1 MPPDILD
8 FSRRAQLSELMDEP
22 CSRDDLRHCL
32 RDLARV
38 NRWSL
43 AYRPTLKWRNT
54 VAPPKNRPMHILDVG
69 CGYGDTLRRVE
80 RWSEER
86 SIPVALTGC
95 DLNPDTIAVARE
107 ASPARSHIRWV
118 ASDVF
123 ALECGKPV
131 DVIVSSLLTHHL
143 SEVEIIRFLR
153 WMEATAQI
161 GWFINDLSRATNP
174 KRQNKTNTKDANLHP

>member
-22 CSRDDLRHCL
+22 CSRDVLRHCL

-38 NRWSL
+38 NRWFL
-43 AYRPTLKWRNT
+43 AYRPTLMWLNT

-107 ASPARSHIRWV
+107 ASPARSHIRRNTTEEK
-118 ASDVF
+118 AQESN
-123 ALECGKPV
+123 KPE
-131 DVIVSSLLTHHL
+131 DNNDSTQNTHHL
-143 SEVEIIRFLR
+143 SEVEIIRFLE
-153 WMEATAQI
+153 WM
-161 GWFINDLSRATNP
+161 
-174 KRQNKTNTKDANLHP
+174 